1 MDPRDVPGRLGEIAT
16 PPDADSLSAF
26 IEREATLDQVREF
39 VMHRSAYQL
48 KEADP
53 HLGDPASGRSREDGR
68 LEIQYDEYGS
78 GDPAWHSEL
87 FRTTMIAAGL
97 DGSYGAYVDRLPG
110 RPRDREPDH
119 AVRCTADGEEPSS
132 ATSRRSR

>member
-1 MDPRDVPGRLGEIAT
+1 MPEDLEWDPEVLGARRDLEEAFEAALRHTIGREAVDPRDVPGRLGEIAT

-53 HLGDPASGRSREDGR
+53 H
-68 LEIQYDEYGS
+68 
-78 GDPAWHSEL
+78 
-87 FRTTMIAAGL
+87 
-97 DGSYGAYVDRLPG
+97 PG
-110 RPRDREPDH
+110 
-119 AVRCTADGEEPSS
+119 
-132 ATSRRSR
+132 